1 MTHMEK
7 GTTWHLKQY
16 QLLGLESQPGLT
28 LDGSISG
35 TLCLSLEGPW
45 LFVIHKRCVIENI
58 NLLTA
63 HENLKGTWNSCVLM
77 FSLDFNVFSRQ
88 FNVDFLD
95 TASASGADHCK
106 ACVTRLQKYF
116 KIFNM
121 NGSPVSCEMTL
132 PEAFKHFVEQQNKQ
146 GGSVIAAAGACFP
159 DNFPVEDALK
169 LIVADP
175 GFGPLVA
182 RVQRVFESLSLQR
195 AGSPSPPPPRN
206 P

>member
-121 NGSPVSCEMTL
+121 N
-132 PEAFKHFVEQQNKQ
+132 
-146 GGSVIAAAGACFP
+146 AAGACFP